1 MKPRWKKS
9 RSPSGDPSTTR
20 LSALAAA
27 LAITAAPIA
36 AALAADPSPAA
47 LPTATLPTAAPASAA
62 PTPSTAPASAAVSAP
77 VPYNAPFTWKTT
89 TQSPQAAKPDK
100 KVAAFQSLC
109 GAADGALAAVAERN
123 VLRQQSGAE
132 IFAADELAFALRAA
146 GDPHVWPRAFSVAG
160 TGLDDE
166 HLQKRLKTWMAG
178 WSTLGTKRCG
188 ISRGDKPDGSTVF
201 SVVATDALADM
212 TSLPVTARVSQ
223 WITLEGKMLVPATD
237 AKVVLLGPRGAP
249 KNVVA
254 SLSGTKIRSTFSVDQ
269 PGQWL
274 VQVLATVSTGPRPVL
289 EALVFAGVTPPTK
302 FTRQAVP
309 GEDAG
314 KSLKT
319 DADAVLAMLNAA
331 RTAEGAKTLTRDS
344 DLDRL
349 AKAHSD
355 EMAKVKMVGHNVG
368 TGDPAQR
375 IKAAG
380 IKATIAGENVASAAG
395 VQNAHRALWAS
406 PSHRSNMLTTQ
417 FTRVGVAVTKDAEGR
432 VWVTQLF
439 AG

>member
-1 MKPRWKKS
+1 MEPRWKKTPLLVS
-9 RSPSGDPSTTR
+9 AIALAAVPLG
-20 LSALAAA
+20 SALAGDAKPA
-27 LAITAAPIA
+27 TPPATPATTAT
-36 AALAADPSPAA
+36 PAA
-47 LPTATLPTAAPASAA
+47 GAA
-62 PTPSTAPASAAVSAP
+62 PTPPP
-77 VPYNAPFTWKTT
+77 LTWKTT
-89 TQSPQAAKPDK
+89 TASPQAAKVDAK
-100 KVAAFQSLC
+100 LAAFQKLC

-123 VLRQQSGAE
+123 VKRQLDGAE
-132 IFAADELAFALRAA
+132 IFAADELSFTLRSA
-146 GDPHVWPRAFSVAG
+146 GDPHVWPRAFSVSG
-160 TGLDDE
+160 TGLDDA
-166 HLQKRLKTWMAG
+166 HLEGRLKTWMTG

-188 ISRGDKPDGSTVF
+188 VSKGSKDDGTTVL

-223 WITLEGKMLVPATD
+223 WVTLEAKMLVAATE

-249 KNVVA
+249 KSVVA
-254 SLSGTKIRSTFSVDQ
+254 SLTGDKIRSTFSVDQ

-302 FTRQAVP
+302 FTRQSVP

-314 KSLKT
+314 KKAK
-319 DADAVLAMLNAA
+319 DEAEAVLEMLNAA
-331 RTAEGAKTLTRDS
+331 RAAEGSKTLTRDAS
-344 DLDRL
+344 LDKL

-406 PSHRSNMLTTQ
+406 PSHRSNMLSGQ
-417 FTRVGVAVTKDAEGR
+417 FARVGVAVTKDAEGR